1 MDKRRIATELERA
14 FGSPVRVSSV
24 SEPGR
29 GVPLD
34 GFLLEWFK
42 ERLVGMAKHGPPKG
56 TNKNSG
62 AKGGASRPSL
72 KKGASKQGARTATP
86 KRKG

>member
-1 MDKRRIATELERA
+1 
-14 FGSPVRVSSV
+14 
-24 SEPGR
+24 
-29 GVPLD
+29 
-34 GFLLEWFK
+34 
-42 ERLVGMAKHGPPKG
+42 MAKHGPPKG

-62 AKGGASRPSL
+62 AKGGSSRPSL